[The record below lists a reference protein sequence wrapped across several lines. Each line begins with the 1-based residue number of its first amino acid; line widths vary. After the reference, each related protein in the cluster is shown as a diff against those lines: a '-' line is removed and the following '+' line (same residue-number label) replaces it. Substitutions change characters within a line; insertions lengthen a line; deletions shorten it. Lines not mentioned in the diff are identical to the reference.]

1 MAKRTTKS
9 KALGYQETFFANR
22 NDMLQSALDAVL
34 LKIDNEQAR
43 YEAEVELYKESSKL
57 VVRERER
64 LQKLVDS
71 LKKGQIDKNL
81 AVAQFNA
88 GQENSTAR
96 TAASI
101 EAANARFNAKQ
112 AALAAYYG
120 TRGFSAG
127 RDPQNAITLNEVQQA
142 YNANRGDI
150 NAVFDSYY
158 QQTQVTTGVPKTAD
172 DIQRGYATAFNM
184 AVGEEAKDSKYD
196 IFEPQDRINAAKD
209 TVFESI
215 KNQSDKDFVE
225 LGLVKLDPRAAA
237 GAGLVIDETGKVNVG
252 GIDVKRVGD
261 IDYSP
266 LIADAEARLGR
277 IKEAGAKAPVA
288 PEEPDLI
295 DLQRREYFDKF
306 YSGYVPRYEMNEI
319 MQRLIDLPDSEAQ
332 AFKNLYQSRY
342 SPVAGMET
350 PTGARPVR
358 DLPTTPGGVI
368 GGEGSPFVPTDRFS
382 ARGREILGNIPSN
395 QFYLED
401 MANPTEAGLQE
412 RANLLFAEG
421 FGLQKT
427 LKEDGRIL
435 YTVVPFDQLG
445 QYPAD
450 QVVMPQRQTPE
461 SVESLNQQ
469 ISAIQKEMAA
479 ATAGAAGGLSPF
491 NIFAS
496 LADPTSLGVAGMQ
509 SLAGKQATLDS
520 LIAQRDA
527 LLAGPK
533 DVSRE
538 DMRLAQQ
545 NVRMDQSQPLDQSID
560 DLVQELARI
569 DGALKKAYSP
579 VPVSPDVA
587 GRVPVSSKE
596 QVSALESS
604 KRQIEDQLDNLL
616 MTRIEAGSGPE
627 QQVVKRSDM
636 VLVPAQ
642 SYLGDF
648 GDMGTVRRE
657 TEPVLDFAEP
667 RRLQPVTGDR
677 AEVRRILNDP
687 ERQRYKAPF
696 KVTETPA
703 PTPAPERKKITLD
716 EGPEES
722 LFEISKTQF
731 VEDPTNADYRYRRAQ
746 TGGFEVEFKGAP
758 AKPAPAGSDA
768 AKAIERVLTPR
779 KVMEEIKIESKPT
792 PEQTDAKSKFNAAEK
807 AQSIYGTPEF
817 DKLLKTEL
825 GRAVSDLYSVNKSK
839 GDESGGEVLSY
850 IATEFPRAEDQ
861 SKAAQILMGLSYGD
875 KTKGLLKA

>member
-1 MAKRTTKS
+1 
-9 KALGYQETFFANR
+9 
-22 NDMLQSALDAVL
+22 
-34 LKIDNEQAR
+34 
-43 YEAEVELYKESSKL
+43 
-57 VVRERER
+57 
-64 LQKLVDS
+64 
-71 LKKGQIDKNL
+71 
-81 AVAQFNA
+81 
-88 GQENSTAR
+88 
-96 TAASI
+96 
-101 EAANARFNAKQ
+101 
-112 AALAAYYG
+112 
-120 TRGFSAG
+120 
-127 RDPQNAITLNEVQQA
+127 
-142 YNANRGDI
+142 
-150 NAVFDSYY
+150 
-158 QQTQVTTGVPKTAD
+158 
-172 DIQRGYATAFNM
+172 
-184 AVGEEAKDSKYD
+184 
-196 IFEPQDRINAAKD
+196 
-209 TVFESI
+209 
-215 KNQSDKDFVE
+215 VE
-225 LGLVKLDPRAAA
+225 LGLVKLNPQAAA

-252 GIDVKRVGD
+252 GIDVKRVGE

-277 IKEAGAKAPVA
+277 IKEAEGKAPVA

-319 MQRLIDLPDSEAQ
+319 MQRLIDLPDAEAQ
-332 AFKNLYQSRY
+332 AFKDLYQSRY

-469 ISAIQKEMAA
+469 ISALQNEMAA

-496 LADPTSLGVAGMQ
+496 LAGEGATADLGMQ

-538 DMRLAQQ
+538 DMRIAQQ

-579 VPVSPDVA
+579 VPVSRDVAGRLVSPDVPGRLVPPDVA
-587 GRVPVSSKE
+587 GPPVISKE

-604 KRQIEDQLDNLL
+604 KRQIENQLDNLL

-677 AEVRRILNDP
+677 AEVRRIRQPPTP
-687 ERQRYKAPF
+687 ERRTDERYKAPMDYDQS
-696 KVTETPA
+696 EILPA
-703 PTPAPERKKITLD
+703 PARKKISLD

-731 VEDPTNADYRYRRAQ
+731 VEDPTNADYRYRSNQA
-746 TGGFEVEFKGAP
+746 GGFEVEFKGAP

-792 PEQTDAKSKFNAAEK
+792 PEQTDAKVKFNAAEK

-861 SKAAQILMGLSYGD
+861 SKAAQILMGLSYAD